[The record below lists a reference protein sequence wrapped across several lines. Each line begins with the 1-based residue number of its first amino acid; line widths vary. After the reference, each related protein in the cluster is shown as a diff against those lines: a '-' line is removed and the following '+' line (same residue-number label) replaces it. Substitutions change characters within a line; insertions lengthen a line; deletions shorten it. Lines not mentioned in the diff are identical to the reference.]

1 MRNLII
7 ILGLMFV
14 PSKANL
20 TPVDESI
27 TILQINAKWNQHHNV
42 DLSGLNGCKV
52 QFAWLEDQN
61 EALKNQIKR
70 VPVIMMYKGNNA
82 VRQWKADLS
91 FTLDVDLQEI
101 QTAVNQYK

>member
-1 MRNLII
+1 MKNLII

-27 TILQINAKWNQHHNV
+27 TIIQINAKWNQHHNV

-61 EALKNQIKR
+61 ETLKNQIKR
-70 VPVIMMYKGNNA
+70 VPVIMMYKGNNS
-82 VRQWKADLS
+82 VRQWKADIS
-91 FTLDVDLQEI
+91 FTLDVNLQEI
-101 QTAVNQYK
+101 QSAVNEYK

>member
-1 MRNLII
+1 MKNLII

-42 DLSGLNGCKV
+42 DLSGLKGCKV

-61 EALKNQIKR
+61 KNLKNQIKR

-82 VRQWKADLS
+82 VRRWKADIS
-91 FTLDVDLQEI
+91 FTLNVNLQEI
-101 QTAVNQYK
+101 QSAVNEYK